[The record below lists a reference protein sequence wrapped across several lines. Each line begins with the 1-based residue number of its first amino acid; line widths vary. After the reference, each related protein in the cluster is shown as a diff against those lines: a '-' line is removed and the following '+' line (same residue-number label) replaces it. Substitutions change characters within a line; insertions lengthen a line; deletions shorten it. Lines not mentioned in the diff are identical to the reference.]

1 MFFTILLWIFI
12 MGIIVT
18 DVYVIRNLL
27 KKVEI
32 YEELTRR
39 NEEFYLELQT
49 ELVKVLNNIK
59 AVDLRGAFEADD
71 EVGDTFIT
79 IKNLILKLEGF
90 LREE

>member
-1 MFFTILLWIFI
+1 MFLTVVLWILI
-12 MGIIVT
+12 MGIMVT
-18 DVYVIRNLL
+18 GVYVIRNLL
-27 KKVEI
+27 KKVET
-32 YEELTRR
+32 YEDLTRR

-59 AVDLRGAFEADD
+59 AIDMRGAFEADD

-79 IKNLILKLEGF
+79 IKNLVLKLEGF